1 MSGTQLKLFLMMV
14 LEIAVWGAWYPQI
27 FGYLPA
33 LGFDSFQ
40 QSMILN
46 AFPIG
51 AILAMFFSTQFAD
64 RYFAAEKFLAF
75 SHLIGG
81 LAMLGLAMAPRIW
94 PNGPDELYWPFLIL
108 MYIHCLL
115 YVPTVSITNSIAFAH
130 MRDAKK
136 EFGLIRMGGTIG

>member
-51 AILAMFFSTQFAD
+51 AILAMFIPRATATASTA
-64 RYFAAEKFLAF
+64 RTGH
-75 SHLIGG
+75 S
-81 LAMLGLAMAPRIW
+81 
-94 PNGPDELYWPFLIL
+94 
-108 MYIHCLL
+108 
-115 YVPTVSITNSIAFAH
+115 
-130 MRDAKK
+130 
-136 EFGLIRMGGTIG
+136 